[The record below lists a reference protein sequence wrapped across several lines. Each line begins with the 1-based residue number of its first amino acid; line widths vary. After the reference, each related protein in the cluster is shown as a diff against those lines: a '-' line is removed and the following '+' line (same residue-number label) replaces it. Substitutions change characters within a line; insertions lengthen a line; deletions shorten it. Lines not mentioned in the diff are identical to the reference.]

1 MTMSILHHK
10 PNQKKVGFKL
20 SLLLLPVLF
29 SFLFSCRYQVP
40 ESSLKAVSQKTK
52 DSVDYLPEHYY
63 TLNSNF
69 EVTSDSLLLQQL
81 PLIDVLPVYKGEKL
95 VVAEFMVQAADTVDS
110 VWVKVARDQE
120 TMGWV
125 REGELL
131 KKVVPVD
138 PISQFIHLFSS
149 SHTVAFLTV
158 YQAHFSDFAIRNS
171 SVQGNKPRLL
181 FNDIDSIFP
190 NILTLLMATAA
201 TLYSS
206 IQHFVPDIWER
217 FYYNPSLNPL
227 DLPFILSLF
236 MFNVWGIVLVGLA
249 TLDDLFHQVRVEA
262 AFFYLLGLMSC
273 CIFLYLFFTFT
284 AYYYIGYPCL
294 VLYAVWVFRSI
305 KRTSHY
311 KFSCGNCGAKMK
323 SKGTCPHCGAINE

>member
-1 MTMSILHHK
+1 MGYLYRAVR
-10 PNQKKVGFKL
+10 KK
-20 SLLLLPVLF
+20 
-29 SFLFSCRYQVP
+29 R
-40 ESSLKAVSQKTK
+40 
-52 DSVDYLPEHYY
+52 
-63 TLNSNF
+63 
-69 EVTSDSLLLQQL
+69 LQ
-81 PLIDVLPVYKGEKL
+81 LI
-95 VVAEFMVQAADTVDS
+95 
-110 VWVKVARDQE
+110 W
-120 TMGWV
+120 
-125 REGELL
+125 
-131 KKVVPVD
+131 
-138 PISQFIHLFSS
+138 
-149 SHTVAFLTV
+149 
-158 YQAHFSDFAIRNS
+158 
-171 SVQGNKPRLL
+171 

-284 AYYYIGYPCL
+284 AYYYIDILVWCFMPYGYSEASN
-294 VLYAVWVFRSI
+294 VLLIISSVAEIVVQ
-305 KRTSHY
+305 K
-311 KFSCGNCGAKMK
+311 
-323 SKGTCPHCGAINE
+323 

>member
-1 MTMSILHHK
+1 MNRNEIGV
-10 PNQKKVGFKL
+10 NAGKVWQLL
-20 SLLLLPVLF
+20 SNNEKWSYGLLKRKSGLKDKELGAALGWL
-29 SFLFSCRYQVP
+29 SR
-40 ESSLKAVSQKTK
+40 ESKIEFDQCDEELYV
-52 DSVDYLPEHYY
+52 YLC
-63 TLNSNF
+63 
-69 EVTSDSLLLQQL
+69 V
-81 PLIDVLPVYKGEKL
+81 
-95 VVAEFMVQAADTVDS
+95 
-110 VWVKVARDQE
+110 
-120 TMGWV
+120 
-125 REGELL
+125 EGELL

-149 SHTVAFLTV
+149 SHTVAFFVILALFGMGYLYRAV
-158 YQAHFSDFAIRNS
+158 R
-171 SVQGNKPRLL
+171 KKRLQL
-181 FNDIDSIFP
+181 IWFNDIDSIFP

>member
-1 MTMSILHHK
+1 MTMSIFHHK

-110 VWVKVARDQE
+110 VC
-120 TMGWV
+120 
-125 REGELL
+125 
-131 KKVVPVD
+131 
-138 PISQFIHLFSS
+138 S
-149 SHTVAFLTV
+149 SHTVAFFVILALFGMGYLYRAV
-158 YQAHFSDFAIRNS
+158 R
-171 SVQGNKPRLL
+171 KKRLQL
-181 FNDIDSIFP
+181 IWFNDIDSIFP

>member
-1 MTMSILHHK
+1 M
-10 PNQKKVGFKL
+10 
-20 SLLLLPVLF
+20 
-29 SFLFSCRYQVP
+29 
-40 ESSLKAVSQKTK
+40 
-52 DSVDYLPEHYY
+52 
-63 TLNSNF
+63 NSNF

-120 TMGWV
+120 TMGWI

-149 SHTVAFLTV
+149 SHTVAFFIVLALFGMG
-158 YQAHFSDFAIRNS
+158 YLYRAIR
-171 SVQGNKPRLL
+171 KKRLQL
-181 FNDIDSIFP
+181 IWFNDIDSVFP

-206 IQHFVPDIWER
+206 IQHFVPGTWEQ
-217 FYYNPSLNPL
+217 FYYAPSLNPL

-249 TLDDLFHQVRVEA
+249 TLDELFHQVRVEA

-284 AYYYIGYPCL
+284 TYYYIGYPCL
-294 VLYAVWVFRSI
+294 VVYAVWIFRSI
-305 KRTSHY
+305 KRASHY

-323 SKGTCPHCGAINE
+323 SKGVCPHCGAINE